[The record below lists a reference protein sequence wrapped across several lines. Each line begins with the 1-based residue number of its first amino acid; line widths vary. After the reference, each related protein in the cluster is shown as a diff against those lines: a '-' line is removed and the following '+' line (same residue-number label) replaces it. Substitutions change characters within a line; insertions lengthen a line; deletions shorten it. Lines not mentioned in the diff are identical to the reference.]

1 MIGVAKTKNE
11 SSDRLI
17 RRFNKKIQ
25 QSRMVQMVRDKRYYA
40 RKKNKRKIRKAALM
54 REYYRRLKEQMKFYG

>member
-1 MIGVAKTKNE
+1 
-11 SSDRLI
+11 LI
-17 RRFNKKIQ
+17 QRFNKKIQ

>member
-17 RRFNKKIQ
+17 QRFNKKIQ